1 MKIDLYDRRG
11 TFSERSTDWEERE
24 RERMRERERER
35 ESKDVGTEIEI

>member
-24 RERMRERERER
+24 RERMRERE
-35 ESKDVGTEIEI
+35 SKDVGTEIEI